1 MDDFAKIIGKNIKVM
16 RVQKDMSQAELAF
29 SADIDQSYLS
39 RVENGTVN
47 VTVIKLNRMAVVMN
61 CTVQELLPAMDLSQG
76 NNV

>member
-16 RVQKDMSQAELAF
+16 RVQKDMSQADLAF

-47 VTVIKLNRMAVVMN
+47 ITIIKLYKMTVVMN
-61 CTVQELLPAMDLSQG
+61 CTVQELLPEMDLSHG
-76 NNV
+76 NND